1 MAKKDDF
8 TQDEWTKLEQGVMGA
23 TMLVATADP
32 GFFDTFTETKAM
44 ARHVADARTSAST
57 ELIKDLAHEGRLSS
71 FGLVKSPQELER
83 ETEGALSSAV
93 SILRTKAPDEVDA
106 YGEFVLGI
114 AESVAKAAGGV
125 AATESGAI
133 EKIKTALAVT

>member
-8 TQDEWTKLEQGVMGA
+8 TPDEWTTLEQGVMGA

-32 GFFDTFTETKAM
+32 GFFDTFKETKAM

-57 ELIKDLAHEGRLSS
+57 ELIRDLAHEGRLSG
-71 FGLVKSPQELER
+71 FGLVKSPRELEQ
-83 ETEGALSSAV
+83 ETEAALSSAV
-93 SILRTKAPDEVDA
+93 SILRAKAPDEVDA
-106 YGEFVLGI
+106 YCEFVLGI
-114 AESVAKAAGGV
+114 ADSVAKAAGGV

-133 EKIKTALAVT
+133 EKIKTTLAVR

>member
-32 GFFDTFTETKAM
+32 GFFDTFKETKAM
-44 ARHVADARTSAST
+44 ATHVADARTSASS
-57 ELIKDLAHEGRLSS
+57 ELIKDLAQESRLSG
-71 FGLVKSPQELER
+71 FGLVKSPQELEQ

-93 SILRTKAPDEVDA
+93 SILRAKAPDEVDA
-106 YGEFVLGI
+106 YRQFVLGI
-114 AESVAKAAGGV
+114 ADSVAKAAGGV

-133 EKIKTALAVT
+133 DRIKTALAAT